1 MNKSIACAALAL
13 LLAGCA
19 SSGSNYSSAPS
30 GPVNFTILHTN
41 DHHGR
46 FWSNR
51 HGEHGLAARKTLIDA
66 IRAEVAAAGGHVLLL
81 SAGDVN
87 TGVPESDLQD
97 AEPDF
102 KAMNLLSYDAMAV
115 GNHEFDNPIEVLLQQ
130 QGWSDFDFLSANVY
144 YEANQSRIFAP
155 YKFFDVG
162 GLQLAVLGLT
172 TEDTKA
178 VGNPEFLG
186 GIEFRPAIEEAAE
199 LVPDLRRRA
208 DVVLGLT
215 HMGHYADA
223 QHGINAPADV
233 SLARQV
239 EGIDAIIGGHSHD
252 AVCMAGENVVDVDYQ
267 PGEPCTP
274 DRQNGTWIMQAHE
287 WGRYLGRA
295 DFRYAGGELELLSYE
310 LIPVNLKRKV
320 GDERVFVQDEIAED
334 AEVLAL
340 LESYQELGRQ
350 ALGQVIGSTDGE
362 LVGERS
368 IVRFQPT
375 NLGMI
380 IADAQ
385 REKMQADLAVMNSGG
400 IRASIAPGAISYKDI
415 LTVQPFANAVTYVDM
430 SGAELIDYLAAAAA
444 KPTDSG
450 AFAQFSSNVA
460 MRIKAGSLQSVRLDG
475 QPIDTSATYRLA
487 VNSFLAAGGD
497 KYPVLDQHPG
507 YVNSR
512 FVDADAL
519 VEFIRARGTLRA
531 VEWSYSPVVRYQ
543 DDD

>member
-30 GPVNFTILHTN
+30 GPVKFTILHTN

-102 KAMNLLSYDAMAV
+102 KAMNLLGYDAMAV

>member
-1 MNKSIACAALAL
+1 MNMKISALIVSASL
-13 LLAGCA
+13 LL
-19 SSGSNYSSAPS
+19 SACSALPPAPEQ
-30 GPVNFTILHTN
+30 PVSFTVLHTN

-46 FWSNR
+46 FWRGR
-51 HGEHGLAARKTLIDA
+51 HGEYGLAARKTLIDA
-66 IRAEVAAAGGHVLLL
+66 IRAEVAAAGGHVLLF
-81 SAGDVN
+81 SGGDVN

-102 KAMNLLSYDAMAV
+102 KAMNLLGYDAMAV
-115 GNHEFDNPIEVLLQQ
+115 GNHEFDNPLEVLLQQ
-130 QGWSDFDFLSANVY
+130 QEWSDFDFLSANVY

-155 YKFFDVG
+155 HKFFDVG
-162 GLQLAVLGLT
+162 GLRLALLGLT

-186 GIEFRPAIEEAAE
+186 GIEFRTGIEEAAE

-208 DVVLGLT
+208 HVVLALT

-252 AVCMAGENVVDVDYQ
+252 AVCMAAENVANTDYQ

-295 DFRYAGGELELLSYE
+295 DFRYAGGELELLSYK

-320 GDERVFVQDEIAED
+320 DDERVFVQAEIAED
-334 AEVLAL
+334 PQVLAL
-340 LESYQELGRQ
+340 LEPYQERGQQ
-350 ALGQVIGSTDGE
+350 ALGQVIGSTDGD
-362 LVGERS
+362 LIGERG
-368 IVRFQPT
+368 IVRFEPT

-400 IRASIAPGAISYKDI
+400 IRASIVAGDISYKDI
-415 LTVQPFANAVTYVDM
+415 LTVQPFANAVTYVDL
-430 SGAELIDYLAAAAA
+430 SGAELLEYLAAAAA

-460 MRIKAGSLQSVRLDG
+460 MTIVGGAIESVQVDG
-475 QPIDTSATYRLA
+475 EAIDPATTYRLA
-487 VNSFLAAGGD
+487 INSYLASGGD
-497 KYPVLDQHPG
+497 KYPAMNEHPG

-519 VEFIRARGTLRA
+519 VEFIRKRGSLQSAQWADSQIIR
-531 VEWSYSPVVRYQ
+531 R
-543 DDD
+543 